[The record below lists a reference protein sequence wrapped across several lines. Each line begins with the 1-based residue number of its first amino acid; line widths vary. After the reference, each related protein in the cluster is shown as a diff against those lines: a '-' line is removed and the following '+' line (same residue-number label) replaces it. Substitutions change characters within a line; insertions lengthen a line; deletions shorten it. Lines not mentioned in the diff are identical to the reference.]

1 MKLNRILIIL
11 VGLVALAVGILAGTR
26 LGGTKPA
33 PAIQGAVYEVPRP
46 VPSFQLTDHHGQ
58 SFTEDRLD
66 GKWTF
71 IYFGYTFC
79 PDVCPTTLQSMG
91 AMQRVLSAEGA
102 DGGTEYL
109 FISVDPERDD
119 TERLAQY
126 APFFGER
133 FLGAT
138 GSPEELLALTRPLGV
153 IYAKV
158 PGEDSENYLVDHSS
172 SVLLVNPEGQLQ
184 AVMSAPHVADRM
196 AEDFL
201 SVREYHGG

>member
-1 MKLNRILIIL
+1 MKLNSILIIL
-11 VGLVALAVGILAGTR
+11 IGVVALTVGILAGTR

-33 PAIQGAVYEVPRP
+33 PAIKGAVYEVPLP
-46 VPSFQLTDHHGQ
+46 VPSFQLTDHRGQ
-58 SFTEDRLD
+58 PLTQSRLD

-79 PDVCPTTLQSMG
+79 PDVCPTTLQSLG
-91 AMQRVLSAEGA
+91 AMQSLLSAQDA
-102 DGGTEYL
+102 DRDTEYL

-133 FLGAT
+133 FVGAT
-138 GSPEELLALTRPLGV
+138 GSSEQLLALTRPLGV

-172 SVLLVNPEGQLQ
+172 SVLLINPEGQLQ
-184 AVMSAPHVADRM
+184 AVLTAPHVADRM

-201 SVREYHGG
+201 IVREYHGG

>member
-1 MKLNRILIIL
+1 MKLNSILIIL
-11 VGLVALAVGILAGTR
+11 IGIVALAVGILAGTR

-33 PAIQGAVYEVPRP
+33 PAIKGAVYEAPLP
-46 VPSFQLTDHHGQ
+46 VPSFELIDHHGQ
-58 SFTEDRLD
+58 PFTQNRLN

-79 PDVCPTTLQSMG
+79 PDVCPTTLQSLG
-91 AMQRVLSAEGA
+91 AMQKTLAAQGA
-102 DGGTEYL
+102 DRDTEYL

-138 GSPEELLALTRPLGV
+138 GSPEALLSLTRPLGV

-172 SVLLVNPEGQLQ
+172 SVLLINPEGQLQ
-184 AVMSAPHVADRM
+184 AVLTAPHVADRM

-201 SVREYHGG
+201 IVREYHDG